1 MTNLCDVKSQR
12 DYVDSS
18 DLTLM
23 VLVNLPPGDSSVTRS
38 SINAKAL
45 LVARPVAQVS
55 SSEEKLKGASQESS
69 DSMRNT

>member
-1 MTNLCDVKSQR
+1 
-12 DYVDSS
+12 
-18 DLTLM
+18 M